1 MISRLSVLIVLILL
15 PLVYMSC
22 SPGLQQNETP
32 GIVEEESSWVADL
45 PTVGTY
51 SSPRVADLNR
61 DGVKDIIIGAGK
73 FEFEKTDSAVVA
85 ISGATGKLLWN
96 VSSRDQVFG
105 SAALLDING
114 DGIEDVII
122 NGRSAVLLAIN
133 GKTGEVIWEFFSQ
146 DDGRRASDYGHY
158 NFYNPQIIPDQT
170 GDGLEDILISN
181 GGDVTAEPNDPDRPP
196 GKLMVIDAANGRGLV
211 EVLMPD
217 GKETYMS
224 PVAARMNEDDS
235 DLTVI
240 FGSGGET
247 IGGNLYRTTLNEIMS
262 GNISDAEILL
272 TSENKGYIAPPILAD
287 LTQDGH
293 LDIIV
298 NATEGR
304 TMAID
309 GKTNRIIWGNQLPN
323 VEAYASLSIG
333 HFNDDKI
340 PDIFTLFGEGVF
352 PELDNSIQVLFDGGN
367 GNIEILDTLGMFQ
380 TASPVVADFNTD
392 GTDDALMSVNFRLT
406 DIERKIIDAFHNTL
420 VVYDF
425 KNQSVYQ
432 LTDPV
437 RGMNLASTPWIGD
450 LNGNGEIDIIYTVL
464 PEASLEATKVYRYAT
479 GIDITAEIKWGAYM
493 GSSYNGIYK

>member
-1 MISRLSVLIVLILL
+1 
-15 PLVYMSC
+15 MSC
-22 SPGLQQNETP
+22 SPGLQQSESQ
-32 GIVEEESSWVADL
+32 GITEGESSWVTDL
-45 PTVGTY
+45 PSVGSY
-51 SSPRVADLNR
+51 SSPRVADLNS
-61 DGVKDIIIGAGK
+61 DGVLDIIIGAGK
-73 FEFEKTDSAVVA
+73 YEFEHTDSAVVA
-85 ISGATGKLLWN
+85 ISGTTGELLWN
-96 VSSRDQVFG
+96 VPSRDQIIG

-114 DGIEDVII
+114 DGIKDVII

-133 GKTGEVIWEFFSQ
+133 GETGEVIWEFFSQ
-146 DDGRRASDYGHY
+146 KDGSRASDYGHY

-181 GGDVTAEPNDPDRPP
+181 GGDVTVEPHDLDRPP
-196 GKLMVIDAANGRGLV
+196 GKLMLIDAANGRGLV

-217 GKETYMS
+217 DKETYMS
-224 PVAARMNEDDS
+224 PVAAKIHEDDS

-247 IGGNLYRTTLNEIMS
+247 IGGNLYRTTLDEIMS

-272 TSENKGYIAPPILAD
+272 TSENKGYIAPPVLAD
-287 LTQDGH
+287 LTQDGY

-304 TMAID
+304 TIALD
-309 GKTNRIIWGNQLPN
+309 GKTNRILWGNQLPN
-323 VEAYASLSIG
+323 VEAYASLGIG

-352 PELDNSIQVLFDGGN
+352 PELDVSIQAMYDGGN
-367 GNIEILDTLGMFQ
+367 GDIEILDTLGMFQ
-380 TASPVVADFNTD
+380 TASPVVADFNND
-392 GTDDALMSVNFRLT
+392 GTDDALMSVNFKLT
-406 DIERKIIDAFHNTL
+406 DLERKIIDAFHNTL

-437 RGMNLASTPWIGD
+437 RGLNLASTPWIGD
-450 LNGNGEIDIIYTVL
+450 LNGNGKIDIIYTVL

-479 GIDITAEIKWGAYM
+479 DIDITSEIKWGAYM
-493 GSSYNGIYK
+493 GSSYNGIYE